1 MTPVA
6 VRLRE
11 VRESKG
17 LSQARLAKLAGVPQS
32 YISRVEA
39 GRLSTI
45 NLKHLEKLAR
55 ALGVNAAVLIDHR
68 ER

>member
-17 LSQARLAKLAGVPQS
+17 LSQARLAKLSGVSQS

-39 GRLSTI
+39 GLLGTI

>member
-1 MTPVA
+1 MTPVTL
-6 VRLRE
+6 RLRE

-17 LSQARLAKLAGVPQS
+17 LSQARLAKLSGVAQPT
-32 YISRVEA
+32 ISRLEA
-39 GRLSTI
+39 GKLGTI

-68 ER
+68 DR